1 MEMVI
6 ARAGGDSSFEV
17 DPKSTYAELWMGT
30 HSNGPSRIV
39 RDGKPAELLSDY
51 LQEHPEA
58 MGTTTGELPFLFK
71 VLSVQ
76 KALSIQ
82 AHPDVALARRLHATK
97 PDLYKDANHKPEMA
111 IALTQFEAL
120 SQFRKLSEIVGYLE
134 SVPELR
140 ALVDDKIVQQL
151 IGKQDVASLRA
162 FFKSFIYADL
172 EVVTLQLQSLRSRLE
187 TQAQNGRVALTPVEK
202 LVLRLNAEYSN
213 DIGCFCPYILN
224 YITLQPG
231 EAVFLGANEPH
242 AYLSGDCIECMACS
256 DNVVRA
262 GLTPKYIDKVTLHE
276 MLTYRTGPPTVF
288 KGDKVNEMSRLY
300 SPPVPEFQVEVIEL
314 AAYQHYAVPK
324 REDSPSVLLVV
335 SGSASG
341 TCGEEAPF
349 TLSKGSVFFVPA
361 GEELDLRCGSDGI
374 SAFRASPNQSAR
386 QH

>member
-1 MEMVI
+1 M
-6 ARAGGDSSFEV
+6 
-17 DPKSTYAELWMGT
+17 
-30 HSNGPSRIV
+30 RINCNV
-39 RDGKPAELLSDY
+39 FITILL
-51 LQEHPEA
+51 
-58 MGTTTGELPFLFK
+58 
-71 VLSVQ
+71 V
-76 KALSIQ
+76 
-82 AHPDVALARRLHATK
+82 
-97 PDLYKDANHKPEMA
+97 
-111 IALTQFEAL
+111 
-120 SQFRKLSEIVGYLE
+120 
-134 SVPELR
+134 
-140 ALVDDKIVQQL
+140 VQQL

-276 MLTYRTGPPTVF
+276 MLTYRYAHVNFTTLWDLAVMELNGIVCSVFVCRTGPPTVF